1 MAIFRAGKRLGPF
14 DIRGGISRGDM
25 KSSAYSKT
33 DRDPRF
39 KQQAN
44 TENTIGRFRAAMASA
59 EGYAR
64 PSRFA
69 IRLFPPSI
77 LSNSIQ
83 TANSTVERE
92 GQKFTPAHDFDEPTR
107 GDHLNSLTNTIGRQV
122 NIHCDSITF
131 PGHDLQTQEIQYG
144 SEPNYNQVTSH
155 GFAGNIVATFYAD
168 KYLRER
174 QFFEQWQKLAVD
186 TISHKANYY
195 DNYVGKMHMYQLGAD
210 TTVDRDMPTYAIEA
224 IDVYPEKIGTMDYG
238 YALGNQIQK
247 ITIEFSYKQWFNM
260 GLESASGLEFAKSKQ
275 TVANIK
281 ARDRGLFGKLPP
293 DLQRAGKSI
302 FGQARTVFNPI
313 GRIFKGK
320 VFPPFT

>member
-14 DIRGGISRGDM
+14 DIRGGISRGDL
-25 KSSAYSKT
+25 KGSAYHKT
-33 DRDPRF
+33 DKDPRF

-77 LSNSIQ
+77 LGPTLASR
-83 TANSTVERE
+83 NSTVERE
-92 GQKFTPAHDFDEPTR
+92 GTKFEPAHDFDEPTR
-107 GDHLNSLTNTIGRQV
+107 GNNLNSISQSLGRQV
-122 NIHCDSITF
+122 NIHCDTVSM
-131 PGHDLQTQEIQYG
+131 PGIDLQQQEIQYG
-144 SEPNYNQVTSH
+144 SEPGMNMVTSH

-174 QFFEQWQKLAVD
+174 QFFEHWQKLAVD
-186 TISHKANYY
+186 TTSHKANYY
-195 DNYVGKMHMYQLGAD
+195 DNYTGKMHIYQLGAD
-210 TTVDRDMPTYAIEA
+210 TTESRDMPTYAIEA
-224 IDVYPEKIGTMDYG
+224 IDVYPEKIGNIDYG
-238 YALGNQIQK
+238 YSLGNQITK

-260 GLESASGLEFAKSKQ
+260 GLESGAGLEFGHSMQA
-275 TVANIK
+275 AADIK

-293 DLQRAGKSI
+293 SLQRAGKDI
-302 FGQARTVFNPI
+302 FQQGRTVLNPI